1 MGSRYRLIIH
11 EIHREVFTMADRQP
25 VIPQALTASPAF
37 SPAVRVGE
45 FLFVSGQAAQ
55 DNDGNIVGPGDC
67 EAQTRQVMSRL
78 RTIVEAAGS
87 SMAEVVKITTFL
99 TDVNDYAAYGKV
111 RSETFPSSPPASS
124 TVIVAALVRPEFL
137 VEVEAVAH
145 IPG

>member
-1 MGSRYRLIIH
+1 MQRSRCWRTRLARLTVASKILLSLALALGCGSSKTVEKVH
-11 EIHREVFTMADRQP
+11 EAEESRIELQETVKEEV
-25 VIPQALTASPAF
+25 VPA
-37 SPAVRVGE
+37 
-45 FLFVSGQAAQ
+45 
-55 DNDGNIVGPGDC
+55 
-67 EAQTRQVMSRL
+67 
-78 RTIVEAAGS
+78 IVEAAGS

-111 RSETFPSSPPASS
+111 RSETFPNSPPASS